1 MPYAARLHHPAEPA
15 APEHHVHTAVLP
27 TMALD
32 ASSPYP
38 SGH

>member
-1 MPYAARLHHPAEPA
+1 MPCAARLHHPAGPT
-15 APEHHVHTAVLP
+15 APEHHVHTAILP
-27 TMALD
+27 IMAPD